1 LTEGTE
7 ICSIYPATLPGTSK
21 KFWLV
26 DTPGFDDSRKTDYE
40 ILREL
45 SSWMAKSYQEKI
57 RLKGIVYLH
66 RILDVKLGGTG
77 MRNLRMFKKLVG
89 EDNLGSIV
97 LATTFWEQ
105 TDPAVGEKREHQL
118 KVTEEFWGKMVAN
131 GSRVFRHD
139 KKITSGTQILQY
151 LLDLSGKATYD
162 IQVDM
167 VDNKKALDETAAGA
181 EVQTQVDKL
190 RKEYEKK
197 LEDYKK
203 EMQQAIKEQDIASQ
217 NEIRELRKAHEDW
230 LLKQEE
236 ERDKAQ
242 AKADELWR
250 QREAEREVARDQ
262 HHEQLVELTRLYTQT
277 MEQAAVNQANRQHEL
292 EVEIIQQ
299 RMAILHLKQEAEDRT
314 CVVM

>member
-1 LTEGTE
+1 
-7 ICSIYPATLPGTSK
+7 
-21 KFWLV
+21 
-26 DTPGFDDSRKTDYE
+26 
-40 ILREL
+40 
-45 SSWMAKSYQEKI
+45 MAKSYKEKI

-89 EDNLGSIV
+89 ENNLGSIV

-105 TDPAVGEKREHQL
+105 TDPVVGERREHQL
-118 KVTEEFWGKMVAN
+118 TVTEEFWGKMVTS

-139 KKITSGTQILQY
+139 KKIFSGTVILKY
-151 LLDLSGKATYD
+151 LLDLSGKAAYD

-181 EVQTQVDKL
+181 EVQSQVDKL

-197 LEDYKK
+197 LDDYKK
-203 EMQQAIKEQDIASQ
+203 EMEQAIKDQDVASQ
-217 NEIRELRKAHEDW
+217 KEIAELRKSHEDW
-230 LLKQEE
+230 LAKQEE

-250 QREAEREVARDQ
+250 QREAERESARTQ

-277 MEQAAVNQANRQHEL
+277 MEQTAYNQASRQQEM
-292 EVEIIQQ
+292 EMEIMQQ
-299 RMAILHLKQEAEDRT
+299 RMMILHLKEEAESRS
-314 CVVM
+314 CIVM